1 MNTKEMDELKFNG
14 EDILVFRFSFNE
26 PKDMLIKRCES
37 LINFFPTKKVLC
49 IPNDYE
55 ISVAKIED
63 VEQIRDK
70 ITEYIEGCKKDGKD

>member
-1 MNTKEMDELKFNG
+1 MEELKFSG
-14 EDILVFRFSFNE
+14 EDILVVRFSFNE

-55 ISVAKIED
+55 ISVMKIED

-70 ITEYIEGCKKDGKD
+70 ITEYIEGYKKDGKD

>member
-1 MNTKEMDELKFNG
+1 MEELKFDG
-14 EDILVFRFSFNE
+14 EDILVVRFSFNE
-26 PKDMLIKRCES
+26 PKNRLIERCKS

-55 ISVAKIED
+55 ISVMKIKD

-70 ITEYIEGCKKDGKD
+70 ITEYIEMIKESDNEIRQD